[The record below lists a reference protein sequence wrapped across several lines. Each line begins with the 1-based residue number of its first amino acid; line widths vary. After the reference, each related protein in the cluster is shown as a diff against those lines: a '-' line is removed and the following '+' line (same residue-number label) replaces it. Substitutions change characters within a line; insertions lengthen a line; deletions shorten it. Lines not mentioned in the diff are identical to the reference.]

1 VRATRPT
8 ATRKRPTAQG
18 YGILDA
24 DSMDAPATPSSEG
37 SRKVLRESVAQ
48 TARRARIA
56 VGAIIA
62 MAAFLR
68 VGGSSSCARSSL
80 SK

>member
-1 VRATRPT
+1 
-8 ATRKRPTAQG
+8 
-18 YGILDA
+18 
-24 DSMDAPATPSSEG
+24 MDAPATPSSEG

-68 VGGSSSCARSSL
+68 VGGSS
-80 SK
+80 